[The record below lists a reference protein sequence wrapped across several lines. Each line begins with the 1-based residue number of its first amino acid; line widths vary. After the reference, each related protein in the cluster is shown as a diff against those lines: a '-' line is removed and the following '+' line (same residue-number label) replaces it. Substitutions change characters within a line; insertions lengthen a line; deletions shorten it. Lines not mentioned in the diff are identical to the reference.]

1 MDPQHCFAG
10 TAEFLR
16 QLGTV
21 PAGRLHLLLPG
32 APDEEDG
39 AGHPGEDVG
48 ADAQVLRCP
57 VCYEQVHFQNSEV
70 LQTYNRTR
78 I

>member
-1 MDPQHCFAG
+1 M
-10 TAEFLR
+10 R

-48 ADAQVLRCP
+48 ADAQVLRGP
-57 VCYEQVHFQNSEV
+57 VCCKKEPDEFKQKANIFYKIGLNSSTVEW
-70 LQTYNRTR
+70 LNCG
-78 I
+78 